1 MNMDLRDLYRSKGA
15 EALRTAPAH
24 EWHPPAST
32 ALGQS
37 ITSATPTAGGKRKIL
52 YRHCDDVEASLQ
64 SRDLVHRLLIHGDVS
79 VVYGASNVGKSFWV
93 LDLASSIANG
103 APFRG
108 KARVDGGAVVYVSLE
123 GRHSFANRISA
134 LKITGRLNPGAPLY
148 IVNSTFNLLDAEDCD
163 ALIESVKDIVG
174 AAKAPVRMIVIDTLA
189 RAIAGGDEN
198 SSADMTSA
206 VRAVDEIKNI
216 TGAHVMLIHHPG
228 KNEAKGARGHSSLR
242 AAIDTEIE
250 ISKSGGSSLACAIVT
265 KQRDLP
271 AIPPMLFELK
281 SVDLGFDN
289 YGGMVTS
296 CVVHHDF
303 DSTLSPAVKKTEGQ
317 SQNALLKEQVLELL
331 PETAAVHKAQFL
343 DLVERELGATD
354 RAAKSV
360 IREMVNEDLLF
371 ECRVPSKSG
380 QKLLHLTRK
389 PPDRGTT
396 QAATEV

>member
-1 MNMDLRDLYRSKGA
+1 MSMDLRDLYRLKGA
-15 EALRTAPAH
+15 EALRTAPMH
-24 EWHPPAST
+24 EWNPPALT
-32 ALGQS
+32 AFAQP
-37 ITSATPTAGGKRKIL
+37 ITSATPTAGDKRKIL
-52 YRHCDDVEASLQ
+52 YRHCDDIEASLH
-64 SRDLVHRLLIHGDVS
+64 SRDLVHRLLLHGDVS

-93 LDLASSIANG
+93 LDLAASIANG
-103 APFRG
+103 EAFRG

-174 AAKAPVRMIVIDTLA
+174 AAKTPVRLIVIDTLA

-206 VRAVDEIKNI
+206 VRAVDEIKNV

-250 ISKSGGSSLACAIVT
+250 ISKSEGTSLACAIVT

-271 AIPPMLFELK
+271 DIPPMLFELK

-289 YGGMVTS
+289 HGGMVTS
-296 CVVHHDF
+296 CIVHHDF
-303 DSTLSPAVKKTEGQ
+303 DSKLSAILKRKKGKTQDEQ
-317 SQNALLKEQVLELL
+317 LREQVMLL
-331 PETAAVHKAQFL
+331 VPETGTIHKNQLEHEICNKLNAT
-343 DLVERELGATD
+343 VRE
-354 RAAKSV
+354 AKFV
-360 IREMVNEDLLF
+360 IREMLSEGLLID
-371 ECRVPSKSG
+371 CQVRSARGQNTTHIRRQKSS
-380 QKLLHLTRK
+380 
-389 PPDRGTT
+389 P
-396 QAATEV
+396 AVI